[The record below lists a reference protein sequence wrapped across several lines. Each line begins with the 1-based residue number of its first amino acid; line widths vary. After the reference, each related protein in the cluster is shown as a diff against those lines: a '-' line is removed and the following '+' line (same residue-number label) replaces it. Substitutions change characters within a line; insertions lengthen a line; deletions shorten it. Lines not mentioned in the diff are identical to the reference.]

1 MDFGIFAKI
10 FVRPSLAQVLDA
22 VVERGLRH
30 IQFNLS
36 SLGLPTLPA
45 ELPDLQCTAIRE
57 EFEKRGLDMTAISG
71 TFNIIHPDP
80 KARAQ
85 GVEGLRV
92 LARAAKAL
100 GTDLITVS
108 TGTRNPEDLW
118 SGHPENSSLAAWREM
133 LTSMEQIAQAGE
145 DSRVHFAFEPEQ
157 ANVVNSA
164 RKARELLDA
173 LRSRYVGVLIDPA
186 NLLNPENLR
195 TSRDVLTEAF
205 ALVGSEIILAHA
217 KDISATGSFG
227 NLALGKGVLD
237 FAHYIRLLKSV
248 GYGLP
253 IIAHG
258 FSEAEVAES
267 FSYLRSTDAVSL
279 EPDCAQA
286 GYPRG
291 TEESEVTS

>member
-10 FVRPSLAQVLDA
+10 FARPSLGQVLDA

-36 SLGLPTLPA
+36 SVSLPTLPA
-45 ELPDLQCTAIRE
+45 ELQEAQCTAIRE
-57 EFEKRGLDMTAISG
+57 QFEKRDLRMTAISG

-80 KARAQ
+80 RARAQ
-85 GVEGLRV
+85 GLERLRV
-92 LARAAKAL
+92 LAGASKAL

-118 SGHPENSSLAAWREM
+118 RGHPENGSPEAWREM
-133 LTSMEQIAQAGE
+133 LASMEQIAQLGE
-145 DSRVHFAFEPEQ
+145 EYGVRFAFEPEQ

-186 NLLNPENLR
+186 NLLNRDNMHI
-195 TSRDVLTEAF
+195 SRDVLNEAF
-205 ALVGSEIILAHA
+205 ALGGSDIILAHA
-217 KDISATGSFG
+217 KDISATGDFG

-237 FAHYIRLLKSV
+237 FAHYFRLLKSV
-248 GYGLP
+248 GYKLP
-253 IIAHG
+253 VIAHG
-258 FSEAEVAES
+258 FPEAEVAES
-267 FSYLRSTDAVSL
+267 FDYLRRIDA
-279 EPDCAQA
+279 A
-286 GYPRG
+286 
-291 TEESEVTS
+291 VTV